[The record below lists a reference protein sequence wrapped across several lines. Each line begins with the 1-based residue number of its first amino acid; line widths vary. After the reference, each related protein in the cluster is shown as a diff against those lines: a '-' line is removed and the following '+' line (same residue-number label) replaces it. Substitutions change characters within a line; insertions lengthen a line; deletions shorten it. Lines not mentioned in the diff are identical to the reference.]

1 MSNIKS
7 NNTNLTAELKV
18 KLQETI
24 KEEKIK
30 QQEQQR
36 QEKIHQNDE
45 WMWELDYDK
54 NGKLIKSLSN
64 YIKLLSDCPDIG
76 KFSFDTYTQRRLYT
90 DVNGT
95 EYEFTDSL
103 YREFYQWSEQFICP
117 CDEKKCVTAMLCL
130 SDKNSYNSATERFD
144 NLIWDGVQRLER
156 FFIDLLGA
164 EDTQLVREMTKLWM
178 VGAIQRIYEPGCKN
192 ENVLILTGSQGCG
205 KTSTLMWLAK
215 GFGFDNNINLSRSEQ
230 EISQKLQQCWFVCF
244 DELATLSKRE
254 SAEYKNWLSI
264 QIDTYREP
272 YARTPEKH
280 PRHNVYCGTTNETNF
295 LRDNSD
301 RTERRMWVIQCSR
314 TQKEWSEQY
323 HSSLTNELWEQ
334 IWGEA
339 IYLYKNTPDFNPYLP
354 ATMYDE
360 FVNQQRIYKD
370 YNSDVTELLLEYL
383 NRPYY
388 LDDNGWFEDTDDMLK
403 QMKNIPNESY
413 PNTTK
418 QYINHIQQSYVSVI
432 LTELLHQ
439 KKVDHKCMRNVL
451 DGQWCVKKNRK
462 RMYGKNLVCYIR
474 GEWDDMELDIEKEI
488 NRKYNDVNDGQS
500 EQLFDNE
507 DGLMF

>member
-1 MSNIKS
+1 MKNNTTEEIKS
-7 NNTNLTAELKV
+7 QLKDA
-18 KLQETI
+18 I
-24 KEEKIK
+24 KKDK
-30 QQEQQR
+30 QFQKEQQR
-36 QEKIHQNDE
+36 QEKIHQNDK
-45 WMWELDYDK
+45 WLWDLDYDK
-54 NGKLIKSLSN
+54 YGNLIKSNSN
-64 YIKLLSDCPDIG
+64 YIGLLSKCPDMG
-76 KFSFDTYTQRRLYT
+76 EFSFDTYTQQRFYT
-90 DVNGT
+90 EPDGVK
-95 EYEFTDSL
+95 YEFSDSL
-103 YREFYQWSEQFICP
+103 YRKFYQWTETYVKP
-117 CDEKKCVTAMLCL
+117 CDEKRCVNAMLSL
-130 SDKNSYNSATERFD
+130 SDQNSYNSAIKTFD
-144 NLIWDGVQRLER
+144 DLMWDGVPRLET

-164 EDTQLVREMTKLWM
+164 NDTQLVREMTKLWL

-192 ENVLILTGSQGCG
+192 ENVLILTGPQGCG
-205 KTSTLMWLAK
+205 KTSTLMWLS
-215 GFGFDNNINLSRSEQ
+215 GDLGFDNNINLSQSEQ
-230 EISQKLQQCWFVCF
+230 TTSQKLQQCWFVCF

-301 RTERRMWVIQCSR
+301 RTERRMWVIQCNR
-314 TQKEWSEQY
+314 TQKEWMEQY

-339 IYLYKNTPDFNPYLP
+339 TYIYKNTTDFHPYLS
-354 ATMYDE
+354 ATMFDD
-360 FVNQQRIYKD
+360 FVNQQRLYKD
-370 YNSDVTELLLEYL
+370 YNSDVMELLLEYL
-383 NRPYY
+383 NKPYY
-388 LDDNGWFEDTDDMLK
+388 LDENGWFKDKDDMLQ
-403 QMKNIPNESY
+403 QMQQISCDYHPH
-413 PNTTK
+413 TTK